1 MDVGF
6 KCTSIGNIFE
16 VNELSDI
23 FYWLILNKILFA
35 PLSAFLTAQVLKG
48 LLASLHSK
56 KWQWSRFHG
65 AGGMPSSHSAMVT
78 ALATAAGLS
87 YGWSSSLFT
96 ITAIFS
102 VIVMYD
108 AMGVRRAAGNQ
119 ARILNQI
126 LEEMGRQDGQ
136 QNVKAL
142 KELIGHT
149 PVEVAVG
156 ALIGVIMAAVVF

>member
-1 MDVGF
+1 MSDV
-6 KCTSIGNIFE
+6 
-16 VNELSDI
+16 

-48 LLASLHSK
+48 MLASLKSK
-56 KWQWSRFHG
+56 KWQWQRFYE

-78 ALATAAGLS
+78 ALATVAGLS

-96 ITAIFS
+96 ITAIFA

-126 LEEMGRQDGQ
+126 LEEIGRHDGK
-136 QNVKAL
+136 QNVTAL

-149 PVEVAVG
+149 PSEVVAG
-156 ALIGVIMAAVVF
+156 ALIGFIMASVVF